1 MSRIG
6 RKPIGIPAGV
16 SLERQ
21 GNTITV
27 KGPKGTLT
35 RDLCP
40 DIQIDIDDSQIQCS
54 RPSDHPRHRSMH
66 GLTRTLLNN
75 MVEGVTNGYSV
86 SLDIIGVG
94 YRAAMDDGQLALAIG
109 KSHPVRIKPW
119 EGIEVEVI
127 GQNKIVIKGIDKEKV
142 GTFAA
147 IVRKQRLPE
156 PYKGKGIKYSTE
168 IVRRKVG
175 KTGAAKK

>member
-21 GNTITV
+21 GNAITV
-27 KGPKGTLT
+27 KGPKGVLT
-35 RDLCP
+35 RTLCP
-40 DIQIDIDDSQIQCS
+40 DIQIDIEDNQIQCT

-75 MVEGVTNGYSV
+75 MIEGVTNGFSV
-86 SLDIIGVG
+86 SLDILGVG
-94 YRAAMDDGQLALAIG
+94 YRASMDDGQLALAIG
-109 KSHPVRIKPW
+109 KSHPVRLKPW
-119 EGIEVEVI
+119 EGIEIEVPA
-127 GQNKIVIKGIDKEKV
+127 QNKIIIKGIDKEKV

-168 IVRRKVG
+168 VVRRKVG